1 MSKPYI
7 HAKSSA
13 KRFGGVPEDYLD
25 IHEMFDNSKSAVADV
40 RHRVIF
46 HSAYGIFIIEKIF
59 GSTRVNSAGKTY
71 SVRDIGEQHV
81 MEDLGTIP
89 TLEYWI
95 KDMPIDPWMMGKKE
109 VKNTVTIPFNVPSGG
124 PIETPPTGG
133 TAARKVFRGENR
145 PLISPG
151 VSPVEYD
158 GSTVTP
164 TQLPTPE
171 VKPFTYTGPDRSRIK
186 FID

>member
-89 TLEYWI
+89 TLEHWI
-95 KDMPIDPWMMGKKE
+95 KDMHIEPWMMGKKE
-109 VKNTVTIPFNVPSGG
+109 VKNTVTIPF
-124 PIETPPTGG
+124 
-133 TAARKVFRGENR
+133 ENLPKPR
-145 PLISPG
+145 ISP
-151 VSPVEYD
+151 PVYIQELD

-171 VKPFTYTGPDRSRIK
+171 HPMIPDRSK
-186 FID
+186 LVFID